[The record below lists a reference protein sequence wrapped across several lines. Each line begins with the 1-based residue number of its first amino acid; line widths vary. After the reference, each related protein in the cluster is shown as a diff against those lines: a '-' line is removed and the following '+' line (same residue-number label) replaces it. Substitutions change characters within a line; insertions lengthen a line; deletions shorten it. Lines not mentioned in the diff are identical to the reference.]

1 MNENSPPSYGSANSA
16 YQVIKMNVDNLKL
29 IQVGFTLTDEDGNMP
44 EGISTWQFNFKF
56 DIK

>member
-1 MNENSPPSYGSANSA
+1 MNENSPPQYGSNST
-16 YQVIKMNVDNLKL
+16 YQFIKMNVDNLKL
-29 IQVGFTLTDEDGNMP
+29 IQVGFTLTDEDGNLP